1 MLKNV
6 VILSTIKE
14 ETMTKM
20 DKNEYRGTR
29 QVSVLITAISKVKIQ
44 DHLNNGSYSK
54 LLELLKLYCSIVSY
68 NFPVIVVENICTIH
82 HRSSF
87 FFFSVILVL
96 LAIIFNCTCHLD

>member
-1 MLKNV
+1 MFKNM

-14 ETMTKM
+14 ETMTKR
-20 DKNEYRGTR
+20 DKNVYRGTR
-29 QVSVLITAISKVKIQ
+29 LVSVLITAISKVKIQ
-44 DHLNNGSYSK
+44 DHLNYGSYSQ

-82 HRSSF
+82 HRSF